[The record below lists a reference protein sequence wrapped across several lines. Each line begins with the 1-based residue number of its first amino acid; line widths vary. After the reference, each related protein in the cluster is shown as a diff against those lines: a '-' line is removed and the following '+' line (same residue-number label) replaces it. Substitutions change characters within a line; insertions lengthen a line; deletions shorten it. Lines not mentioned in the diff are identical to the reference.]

1 MSDDSRKEYNQLMME
16 LYKENQGFLNKAI
29 FGISTLAIPFLF
41 EALKTNDVGFIPEL
55 ILGGSLIGFFGVI
68 AFQIVSLKK
77 ARDGCDKS
85 LEHNETAVEDGERLF
100 NQARLYDIWRERIF
114 ILSLL
119 LIVIALFTS
128 IIQKEVAM
136 AGNDNGKELQNSFTP
151 PKATSQGQRSFVPP
165 QASVSQNKPAAAP
178 VAQPAS
184 GGTPQGQPSSSSGN
198 QTGGNQ

>member
-1 MSDDSRKEYNQLMME
+1 MSDDIRKEYNQLMME

-41 EALKTNDVGFIPEL
+41 DALKDDKIGFIPGL
-55 ILGGSLIGFFGVI
+55 ILGGSLIGFFAVI
-68 AFQIVSLKK
+68 SLQILSLKK

-85 LEHNETAVEDGERLF
+85 LERQETAIEDGELYF
-100 NQARLYDIWRERIF
+100 NQARSYDIWRERIF

-128 IIQKEVAM
+128 IIQKEVTM
-136 AGNDNGKELQNSFTP
+136 AGNNNGKELQNSFTP
-151 PKATSQGQRSFVPP
+151 PKAVSQGQRSFVPP
-165 QASVSQNKPAAAP
+165 QASVSQNKPAPAP

-184 GGTPQGQPSSSSGN
+184 GGTSQGQPASSGSN
-198 QTGGNQ
+198 QSGGSE

>member
-68 AFQIVSLKK
+68 ALQIVSLKK

-100 NQARLYDIWRERIF
+100 NQARFYDIWRERIF

-165 QASVSQNKPAAAP
+165 QASVSQNKPAPAP
-178 VAQPAS
+178 AAQPAS
-184 GGTPQGQPSSSSGN
+184 GGTSQGQPSSSSSNQTEGN
-198 QTGGNQ
+198 Q

>member
-55 ILGGSLIGFFGVI
+55 ILGSSLIGFLGVI

-100 NQARLYDIWRERIF
+100 NQARFYDIWRERIF

-136 AGNDNGKELQNSFTP
+136 AGNNNGKELQNSFTP

-178 VAQPAS
+178 AAQPAS